1 MELSKTAATTVKSWR
16 DNPEKVLEW
25 VSMGIFFFFLAW
37 FSVRALVYAS
47 ADVASM
53 ISSISIDESR
63 YVAEHTDNNPWK
75 AWVFGKDNNVIA
87 THSDGVEKYAN

>member
-53 ISSISIDESR
+53 ISSVSIDGSK
-63 YVAEHTDNNPWK
+63 YVAEHKNNKPWK
-75 AWVFGKDNNVIA
+75 AWVFGKDSNV
-87 THSDGVEKYAN
+87 TRTYSEGVKKSFN